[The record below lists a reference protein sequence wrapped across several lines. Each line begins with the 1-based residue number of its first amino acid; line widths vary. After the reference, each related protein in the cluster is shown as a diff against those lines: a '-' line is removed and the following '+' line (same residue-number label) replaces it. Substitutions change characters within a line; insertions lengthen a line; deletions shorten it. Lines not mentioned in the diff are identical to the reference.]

1 MPPEIKKRSDIHHF
15 SSGSNISVVMGTY
28 SSMRLRYLP
37 STVNKKSPGLK
48 RMVSIEFV
56 AHDESVYQEQIDENY
71 EESPLNEKYKEYPN
85 GMYAYYKYCRCFKD
99 NNKFN

>member
-1 MPPEIKKRSDIHHF
+1 MLPETKKKSDIYHL

-37 STVNKKSPGLK
+37 SAMNKKSSGLK

-56 AHDESVYQEQIDENY
+56 AHDESVYQE
-71 EESPLNEKYKEYPN
+71 
-85 GMYAYYKYCRCFKD
+85 
-99 NNKFN
+99 